1 MEGLLTV
8 KARAG
13 EMASADHRSREAW
26 ARLVGLVALEGLW
39 PVKARAGEMANANPS
54 LPLGLCEVGG
64 FGGFGGFA
72 AGQSACQ

>member
-39 PVKARAGEMANANPS
+39 PVKARAGEMA
-54 LPLGLCEVGG
+54 G
-64 FGGFGGFA
+64 A
-72 AGQSACQ
+72 AHLAA